1 MPVIRRIASLLGR
14 LRRDTS
20 GVAVIEYAFT
30 APIFL
35 TLFLSGAEVT
45 NFTLAKLRVSQLAL
59 HVADNGSRI
68 GSDSILALK
77 QISEAQINDLLIG
90 AGLQAGTLDLKGRG
104 RVILYSLEP
113 MASPN
118 QSKFY
123 VHWRRCFGD
132 RAYDGSYPQGKD
144 HLTAIGPPG
153 KEVEAVP
160 PGGGVMYVEVE
171 YEYQPLISGRLVPT
185 RVMRDTAAMVVRDER
200 DFNGGVNKSGIYN
213 SENATASTC

>member
-1 MPVIRRIASLLGR
+1 MIRRLTALLRR

-35 TLFLSGAEVT
+35 TLFLSGAEIT
-45 NFTLAKLRVSQLAL
+45 NFTIAKLRVGQLAL
-59 HVADNGSRI
+59 HVADNGSRV

-90 AGLQAGTLDLKGRG
+90 ASLQAGSLDLKTHG

-132 RAYDGSYPQGKD
+132 RAYDGSYPQGQTN
-144 HLTAIGPPG
+144 LTAIGPAG
-153 KEVEAVP
+153 KQVDAVP

-171 YEYQPLISGRLVPT
+171 YEYKPLISARLVPT

-200 DFNGGVNKSGIYN
+200 DFNGGVGGSGIYN
-213 SENATASTC
+213 NEGVTASTC